1 MRPSFYPRLVN
12 NPFDDP
18 GVFIPFLFENRAILF
33 DAGDNYPLSPRDILK
48 ISHVFVSHT
57 HIDHFAGFDRMLR
70 LFLGREK
77 ILSLYGPDGFL
88 KNVEGKLA
96 AYCWNLAESFTH
108 PFAVEATE
116 VRSDRLLT
124 NCYLL
129 KNKFIPLCD
138 PVAEPFPAN
147 GMLLKEPS
155 ICVSAVILD
164 HRIPCLGFSLK
175 EQFHVNII
183 KDSLE
188 RLGLGVG
195 PWLKCFKN
203 VLFEGQP
210 ADSLFEVMPGKTFP
224 LGELTK
230 EIATITP
237 GQKITYITDVGCTPD
252 NVEKIIALA
261 RDSDHLFIESAFLEG
276 ESELAGEKY
285 HLTATQAGMLAAEAG
300 AKQFTL
306 FHFSPRYSGMEH
318 LFREEAE
325 AAFKEYR
332 Q

>member
-33 DAGDNYPLSPRDILK
+33 DAGDNYPLSSRDILK
-48 ISHVFVSHT
+48 ISHLFVSHT
-57 HIDHFAGFDRMLR
+57 HIDHFAGFDRLLR

-77 ILSLYGPDGFL
+77 VLSLYGPEGFI

-96 AYCWNLAESFTH
+96 AYCWNLVENFTH
-108 PFAVEATE
+108 AFAIEATE
-116 VRSDRLLT
+116 ILTDRLLT
-124 NCYLL
+124 NAYLL
-129 KNKFIPLCD
+129 QNKFVPLRD
-138 PVAEPFPAN
+138 PFVRPFPAD

-155 ICVSAVILD
+155 LSVSVAILD
-164 HRIPCLGFSLK
+164 HRTPCLGFSLK

-183 KDSLE
+183 KDSLAP
-188 RLGLGVG
+188 LGLEIG
-195 PWLKCFKN
+195 PWLKRFKN
-203 VLFEGQP
+203 VLFDGQP
-210 ADSLFEVMPGKTFP
+210 ADSLFEVISGKTFP

-230 EIATITP
+230 QIATITP
-237 GQKITYITDVGCTPD
+237 GQKITYITDVGCTRD
-252 NVEKIIALA
+252 NAEKIIALA
-261 RDSDHLFIESAFLEG
+261 KDSDHLFIESAFLEK
-276 ESELAGEKY
+276 ESQLAGEKY
-285 HLTATQAGMLAAEAG
+285 HLTAEQAGMLAAKAG
-300 AKQFTL
+300 VKQFTL

-325 AAFKEYR
+325 AAFKKYS